1 MVAGA
6 GCRLQQALLIQKL
19 MPTNRNQSK
28 IRGQEKNVWVAI
40 LLFLAWYSVYSSP
53 RTICLNILNK
63 ILDFVLLSWCPLA
76 VSIRCHRRTRKRT
89 RPTRTTTSPMS
100 SSWHPPWG
108 DSDPL
113 RWCCDRAIGELP
125 AILICSVLFSIYHC
139 FDICSC
145 FNFVIFCLCW
155 SFSFSSRAAAF
166 MEVIWAPI
174 GPITRWM
181 NVKGM
186 PAGHFVQKDTSFFQ
200 FSREET

>member
-139 FDICSC
+139 LI
-145 FNFVIFCLCW
+145 FVLVLILSYFVYVDRSVSPAELPHLW
-155 SFSFSSRAAAF
+155 RWF
-166 MEVIWAPI
+166 
-174 GPITRWM
+174 GP
-181 NVKGM
+181 
-186 PAGHFVQKDTSFFQ
+186 PLAHH
-200 FSREET
+200 